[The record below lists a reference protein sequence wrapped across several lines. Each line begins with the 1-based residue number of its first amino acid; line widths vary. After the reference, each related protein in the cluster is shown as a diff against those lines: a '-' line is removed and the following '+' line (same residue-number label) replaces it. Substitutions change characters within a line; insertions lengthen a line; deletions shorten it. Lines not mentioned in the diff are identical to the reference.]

1 MNTIITYENGGIRI
15 HMGKLN
21 GNAPKINAGCLQNRL
36 SQADF
41 MQFWSRIKATIE
53 CNLKIDVILA
63 VLLWLMVLGLGIL
76 KIVRYIS
83 IPVLIAYFVWFFILL
98 ISVIVNTVMKRKKL
112 RTFIA
117 KENSEI
123 WNARGLYL
131 QIVRVG
137 KTSHLEFRLAPSAG
151 AYQPPN
157 QLQQL
162 YVHGGM
168 QDAYMQSQANFYT
181 QNQPGNY

>member
-1 MNTIITYENGGIRI
+1 
-15 HMGKLN
+15 MGKLN

-41 MQFWSRIKATIE
+41 TQFWSRMKATIG
-53 CNLKIDVILA
+53 CNLNFDVILVVLLLLVVLGFA
-63 VLLWLMVLGLGIL
+63 VLEVVI
-76 KIVRYIS
+76 RYIS

-98 ISVIVNTVMKRKKL
+98 ISMIVNTVMKRKKL

-157 QLQQL
+157 QLQQP

-168 QDAYMQSQANFYT
+168 QDAHMQSQGNFYP